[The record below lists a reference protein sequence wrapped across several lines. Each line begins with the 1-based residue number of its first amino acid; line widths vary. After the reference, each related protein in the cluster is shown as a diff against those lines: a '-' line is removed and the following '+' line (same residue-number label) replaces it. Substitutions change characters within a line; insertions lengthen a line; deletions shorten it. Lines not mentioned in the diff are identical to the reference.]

1 MFSVITCIRDNHD
14 WRLVL
19 AAAAVC
25 LVGAM
30 SAMLP
35 LSRAQECDAGRRKL
49 WIGASAFAFGT
60 GVWATHFIAML
71 AYDGGMPIGYQLGLT
86 ALSFLLSVVGSW
98 VAILVA
104 SESRGRFSPIFGG
117 VLMAFG
123 IASMHLTGMQA
134 IETQAVILYDPVMTL
149 SAVLAGA
156 LLSSAAFYAFF
167 QLRGARRLVASSIT
181 FVLAICALHF
191 ISMASITLVPDPGN
205 QVPAT
210 VLDAS
215 LLATIVVVAAMTLIL
230 IALAVVFIES
240 HLTDLRGLANAS
252 QEGLLILRDGRIIDA
267 NERFQGL
274 SGWKLADLA
283 GKAPSAVLTATQ
295 GTGQNGPGETLLN
308 TRKGREIA
316 VEVTSS
322 RIVYRGHNCEVL
334 AVRDLTERRQ
344 AEEMIEHLAHHDVLT
359 DLPNRS
365 LFDTRIRQA
374 LQMAERKNSQ
384 VALFYL
390 DLDRFKSVND
400 IFGHAEGDRILGK
413 VASILRR
420 VADESDTIAR
430 LGGDEFAIIQ
440 PAGQQPAAAQKLAT
454 AILDE
459 FAAEMDTARDPTAV
473 GVSVGIA
480 LYPADGTAAE
490 DSLQQCRYCALP
502 RQA

>member
-30 SAMLP
+30 AAMLL

-86 ALSFLLSVVGSW
+86 TLSFLLSVVGSW
-98 VAILVA
+98 AAILVA
-104 SESRGRFSPIFGG
+104 SESRGRLSRVRGG
-117 VLMAFG
+117 VLMALG

-134 IETQAVILYDPVMTL
+134 IETPAVIVYDPFMTL
-149 SAVLAGA
+149 TAVLAGA
-156 LLSSAAFYAFF
+156 LLSSAAFHAFF
-167 QLRGARRLVASSIT
+167 ELKGPRRLLASSIT

-191 ISMASITLVPDPGN
+191 ISMASITLVPDPGK

-215 LLATIVVVAAMTLIL
+215 LLAAIVVAAATTLIL

-252 QEGLLILRDGRIIDA
+252 QEGLLILREGRIIDA

-283 GKAPSAVLTATQ
+283 GKAPSAVLTAIQ
-295 GTGQNGPGETLLN
+295 GTGQNKPGETLLN
-308 TRKGREIA
+308 TRNGKEIA
-316 VEVTSS
+316 VEVTAS

-374 LQMAERKNSQ
+374 LQMAERKNSE

-390 DLDRFKSVND
+390 DLDRFKAVND

-430 LGGDEFAIIQ
+430 LGGEFV
-440 PAGQQPAAAQKLAT
+440 
-454 AILDE
+454 E
-459 FAAEMDTARDPTAV
+459 YRRRDGHGA
-473 GVSVGIA
+473 
-480 LYPADGTAAE
+480 
-490 DSLQQCRYCALP
+490 
-502 RQA
+502 